1 MPTPNYGA
9 RTADLLGE
17 GTLDP
22 AAVSRPAITQE
33 ELDRRREGQRI
44 RNERMG
50 LDANGNPLPAYG
62 TPTGQGGTATGTEVT
77 IQAPIGTGQM
87 AQTTTVPL
95 GTRDQPLVGGV
106 VRDRT
111 YQAGVGLRSTGPAGT
126 VVADPGNAA
135 QAAQSADAI
144 QADIARRAGGE
155 GADALQI
162 AQQNNRNVNAGTGAA
177 ADRAA
182 GALGPAPTVDQG
194 LADRQLG
201 AYEEALGMSRE
212 VLDALLNG
220 PSTAER
226 SGARTLKNQLALARS
241 ARGGPGAVQQA
252 MATAQQGAPEL
263 QAQAAESARQEEMQ
277 RLTAAGNVAS
287 NFAQAA
293 LGARGQD
300 IDIAKKNVDA
310 ATAFT
315 GMIANLTGI
324 QLELDQ
330 RNQELLGQLARDV
343 AATGSDY
350 AQLDA
355 QMASAELDRLRKRY
369 GIDEQTRVQIMAIE
383 AEGKITAKDILNGAV
398 GIIGSAAGI
407 GAAAAGKK

>member
-1 MPTPNYGA
+1 
-9 RTADLLGE
+9 
-17 GTLDP
+17 
-22 AAVSRPAITQE
+22 
-33 ELDRRREGQRI
+33 
-44 RNERMG
+44 
-50 LDANGNPLPAYG
+50 
-62 TPTGQGGTATGTEVT
+62 
-77 IQAPIGTGQM
+77 
-87 AQTTTVPL
+87 
-95 GTRDQPLVGGV
+95 
-106 VRDRT
+106 
-111 YQAGVGLRSTGPAGT
+111 
-126 VVADPGNAA
+126 
-135 QAAQSADAI
+135 
-144 QADIARRAGGE
+144 E

-226 SGARTLKNQLALARS
+226 IGARTLKNQLALARS

-343 AATGSDY
+343 AATGFDY

-355 QMASAELDRLRKRY
+355 QTASAELDRLLTRY
-369 GIDEQTRVQIMAIE
+369 GTDEQTRVQVMAIE
-383 AEGKITAKDILNGAV
+383 AEGKISANDVVSGEVGA
-398 GIIGSAAGI
+398 IGSAVGT
-407 GAAAAGKK
+407 GPAAAGKKQPMPTPLDPAAHAAPPPAADEERVAAALGPQPVAPTAPTAPTAPPGPLGVTAVGPVTPPPIEPGSADRSPAAALAPPPVEPGFADRPQQPATIPVTTTDRSTGTQGIDAASVAAVGAATEDANAAAQAAGEAQIASDQAAADLE